1 MINPIPSSNFPQFIG
16 TSDFLRREC
25 SWLFRD
31 SFRGS
36 NNAGEPYKALTQHLR
51 HEPQGGCHLWPC
63 KALQPTFRTGLR
75 IFMNIRRHKIPYKVC
90 QVVEADADVPP

>member
-63 KALQPTFRTGLR
+63 KALQHTYSRVAVQPG
-75 IFMNIRRHKIPYKVC
+75 
-90 QVVEADADVPP
+90 Q